1 MSVLREIFKA
11 LRNTK
16 KSVIK
21 ELDMPVGIEEAR
33 SFFKNGPLPFF

>member
-1 MSVLREIFKA
+1 MAVLREIFKA

-16 KSVIK
+16 KSALK
-21 ELDMPVGIEEAR
+21 GLGMSVGVAKAR